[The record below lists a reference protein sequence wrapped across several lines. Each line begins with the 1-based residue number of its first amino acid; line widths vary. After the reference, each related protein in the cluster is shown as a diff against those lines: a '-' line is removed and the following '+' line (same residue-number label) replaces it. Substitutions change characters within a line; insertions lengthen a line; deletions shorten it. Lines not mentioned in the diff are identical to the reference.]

1 MLFVG
6 PEMTIFAKDNKME
19 LEVLENLLRWLEQ
32 KQNLKKLSPKS
43 EMLCV
48 IEMELVKNQMIS
60 TGNKLLHTPLGT
72 EPLLQTPQCCSRFVS
87 WLRRLWQQLEV
98 EKDQRTH
105 DSATRW
111 KEDSVRIS
119 NTVVT
124 APGESLGIP
133 EETWTGVW
141 LLVIISPICKWIS
154 HHRRLSLGHVFARWN
169 SSTIMFALSAR
180 SR

>member
-60 TGNKLLHTPLGT
+60 TGN
-72 EPLLQTPQCCSRFVS
+72 
-87 WLRRLWQQLEV
+87 
-98 EKDQRTH
+98 
-105 DSATRW
+105 
-111 KEDSVRIS
+111 
-119 NTVVT
+119 
-124 APGESLGIP
+124 
-133 EETWTGVW
+133 
-141 LLVIISPICKWIS
+141 
-154 HHRRLSLGHVFARWN
+154 
-169 SSTIMFALSAR
+169 
-180 SR
+180 